1 MEFSILSVSTTG
13 AKSQPPCLNHR
24 VSNLNHPL
32 THSCHGCP
40 SQTFKKTPIPCQIET
55 MDPNP
60 DSFVHTRTQLSYK
73 STFRTVL
80 KDPCNDPSNFTSK
93 HGKPHNLW
101 PQLQESASGDSFIPP
116 VSNINLGDTRI
127 DTFKTSYGSDFA
139 SPFTSQARLRS
150 PNRNEDL
157 AKTTQSLT
165 AIYKSAFNRV
175 GE

>member
-1 MEFSILSVSTTG
+1 MPS
-13 AKSQPPCLNHR
+13 P
-24 VSNLNHPL
+24 NL
-32 THSCHGCP
+32 
-40 SQTFKKTPIPCQIET
+40 QTFKKTPIPCQLET
-55 MDPNP
+55 MDPTP
-60 DSFVHTRTQLSYK
+60 ESFVHTRTQLSFK
-73 STFRTVL
+73 STYRTVL

-93 HGKPHNLW
+93 HGKPTNLW
-101 PQLQESASGDSFIPP
+101 PQLQQTAISDSFIPP

-127 DTFKTSYGSDFA
+127 DTFKTSYDKDFA
-139 SPFTSQARLRS
+139 APFADHARLRS